1 MSLTQEEHRVSTM
14 EDPTDLRIGDARRAT
29 FNSRWPHDSKR
40 GWVCKT
46 EKMVDAGWYYAPTP
60 ESDDY
65 VTCVYCKLSLDG
77 WEPKDNPY
85 DEHHRRSPECPFFS
99 FASKGS
105 KNTRGK
111 KARASR
117 GVRQSTQTNTRLV
130 SQAQSIPDLDDSI
143 DTSTISLLSTRSSL
157 SNKKG
162 RRGRKGA
169 AIATDASTSDEPA
182 AQSEQ
187 KPVLSIANTQK
198 TRGKKRTSEE
208 ISEDDHGRRESTVK
222 PERPAKRRTTRGR
235 NSVADEGGNISVLS
249 QNDVSQ
255 NATKP
260 ATTGRIT
267 RKRGSS
273 VSRRTSTVVEAA
285 IRAGADATIPDNATI
300 EAELAAELDKPLSDE
315 EILPK
320 EPTTKP
326 KRGRAKKAQ
335 ASKPV
340 VPKETHEDVDATMTD
355 AETGSK
361 SKRRKITRTSKM
373 TKGQT
378 IRSSTESVATV
389 DAQIKAQI
397 DSSLLTVA
405 TFADDSGHETDASM
419 AGKSVVRKGSKR
431 KAPARPRAKRA
442 TTRVASRTAKPQEEV
457 GGPNNMDSG
466 AGSAAKTDPALTT
479 ELPGTQAEID
489 EKIAEL
495 NKEINEE
502 DAQAAT
508 AVPSEDEKPKPRKG
522 AEKKAPKPKGGK
534 KKEKVP
540 QLSMPGAFSPLR
552 LDSVEPSFA
561 SALEASTPPLR
572 NSRLRSVEAAITD
585 HRNSQDDE
593 MEIRSP
599 VPEQQ
604 STPTPRRGAVPPPLP
619 PRSSARP
626 TPVPAGPASGTRS
639 TQVAVATP
647 SKMSSQREK
656 PQQQE
661 SPRAELEHL
670 SDIENAP
677 PNSLPKNKR
686 PPLQSLSPT
695 NKRLQA
701 LQPNTP
707 QTSRKIGTLLVSPS
721 KVAGGLKSDIPWTS
735 VDVELCFQSQPQTSP
750 GSPNKSVREGWS
762 WLRHTM
768 LPSMSMPLNSDLNSP
783 EKKLSVEEWIRESAG
798 RAEERLRLEGERVVQ
813 VFEQE
818 GARAL
823 RTLEGIQCS

>member
-1 MSLTQEEHRVSTM
+1 MSLTQEEHHASTM

-29 FNSRWPHDSKR
+29 FSSRWPHESKR

-85 DEHHRRSPECPFFS
+85 DEHHRRSPECLFFS
-99 FASKGS
+99 FATKGA

-111 KARASR
+111 KGRASKGAR
-117 GVRQSTQTNTRLV
+117 PSTQANPRLV
-130 SQAQSIPDLDDSI
+130 SQAQSIPDFDDSI
-143 DTSTISLLSTRSSL
+143 DTSTISLLSTTSAL

-162 RRGRKGA
+162 RRGRKGTTTA
-169 AIATDASTSDEPA
+169 DDASANDESV
-182 AQSEQ
+182 AQPEQ
-187 KPVLSIANTQK
+187 ESVLPITNTQN
-198 TRGKKRTSEE
+198 TRGKKRTSEQ
-208 ISEDDHGRRESTVK
+208 ISDDEHGRRESTVK
-222 PERPAKRRTTRGR
+222 PERPAKRRTTRVR
-235 NSVADEGGNISVLS
+235 NSVADDVGNASMVS
-249 QNDVSQ
+249 QNDVND
-255 NATKP
+255 NAAKPTK
-260 ATTGRIT
+260 TGRIN

-273 VSRRTSTVVEAA
+273 VSKRTSAVIEAA
-285 IRAGADATIPDNATI
+285 IRAGADATIPDDAAI
-300 EAELAAELDKPLSDE
+300 EAALAAELDKPLSDE
-315 EILPK
+315 DELPK
-320 EPTTKP
+320 EPAAKP
-326 KRGRAKKAQ
+326 KRGRAKKTP

-340 VPKETHEDVDATMTD
+340 APKDEDVDATMTD
-355 AETGSK
+355 AEAGSK
-361 SKRRKITRTSKM
+361 SKRRKITRTSKL
-373 TKGQT
+373 TNAQST
-378 IRSSTESVATV
+378 RSSIESVAAV

-431 KAPARPRAKRA
+431 KAPAKPRAKRTA
-442 TTRVASRTAKPQEEV
+442 TRVTSRTAKPHEEA
-457 GGPNNMDSG
+457 GNPNSVQSILE
-466 AGSAAKTDPALTT
+466 SAAKPDPALST
-479 ELPGTQAEID
+479 ELPGTAADIE

-495 NKEINEE
+495 TKEINEE
-502 DAQAAT
+502 DAQAAI
-508 AVPSEDEKPKPRKG
+508 AVPFEDEKPKPKKS
-522 AEKKAPKPKGGK
+522 AKEKAPKPKGGK
-534 KKEKVP
+534 KKERVP

-561 SALEASTPPLR
+561 SALETSTPPLR
-572 NSRLRSVEAAITD
+572 NSRLRSVEPAPMD
-585 HRNSQDDE
+585 HHISQHDE

-604 STPTPRRGAVPPPLP
+604 STPTPRRGGVPPPLP

-626 TPVPAGPASGTRS
+626 TPVPAGLASAARS
-639 TQVAVATP
+639 PQVAVATP
-647 SKMSSQREK
+647 SKMSSQRK
-656 PQQQE
+656 TTQHQE
-661 SPRAELEHL
+661 SPKAELEQS
-670 SDIENAP
+670 SDAENAP
-677 PNSLPKNKR
+677 PSSLPKDKR
-686 PPLQSLSPT
+686 PPLQPISPT

-721 KVAGGLKSDIPWTS
+721 KIAGVLKSDVPWTS

-750 GSPNKSVREGWS
+750 GSPNKSGHGAWS
-762 WLRHTM
+762 WLQQTM
-768 LPSMSMPLNSDLNSP
+768 SPSMSMPSNGELDSP
-783 EKKLSVEEWIRESAG
+783 EKKLSVEQWIRESAG
-798 RAEERLRLEGERVVQ
+798 QAEERLRLEGERVVHI
-813 VFEQE
+813 FEQE